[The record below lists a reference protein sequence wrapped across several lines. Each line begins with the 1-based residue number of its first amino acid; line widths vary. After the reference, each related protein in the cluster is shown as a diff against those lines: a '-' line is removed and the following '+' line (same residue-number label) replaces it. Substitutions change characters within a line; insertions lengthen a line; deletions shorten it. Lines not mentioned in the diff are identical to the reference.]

1 MTGEMKSEKI
11 FEKCCVSS
19 DRCEIP
25 LACSLECGCGLYH
38 SKINYWRIK
47 FGWYIRICPKV
58 FWHWLNVLGCKLL
71 MIDIRLIS
79 EWVRESFSHLKKSR
93 KKDKSFQISDSS
105 KEGLDKI
112 PIPVRPSD
120 LPKHKALTSQGGQNS
135 LSCAT
140 RHELQLIIEAQWC
153 WWTECFQSH
162 ATYSENQQVCEKDN
176 SRNFSLDCP
185 PEWLPAR
192 LKTSVSR
199 TFLGIFSRL
208 LP

>member
-93 KKDKSFQISDSS
+93 KKRYKLPNFRFLKGRSRQDSDTSPSLRSPQTQSSDFPRTTKLTQLCNEAWTAVDHWSTVMLVNRMFSKSCNVFRESAS
-105 KEGLDKI
+105 
-112 PIPVRPSD
+112 VRERQLKKFLTRLPSWVI
-120 LPKHKALTSQGGQNS
+120 AGQ
-135 LSCAT
+135 T
-140 RHELQLIIEAQWC
+140 QDF
-153 WWTECFQSH
+153 CF
-162 ATYSENQQVCEKDN
+162 
-176 SRNFSLDCP
+176 
-185 PEWLPAR
+185 
-192 LKTSVSR
+192 
-199 TFLGIFSRL
+199 
-208 LP
+208 